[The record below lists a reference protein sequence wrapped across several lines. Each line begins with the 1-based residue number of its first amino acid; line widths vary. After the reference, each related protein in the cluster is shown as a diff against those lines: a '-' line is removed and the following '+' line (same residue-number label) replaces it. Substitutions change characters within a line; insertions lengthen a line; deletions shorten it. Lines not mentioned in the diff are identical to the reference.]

1 MEPINHLMLEA
12 KKINKKIA
20 VKAML
25 IFVLIALGI
34 LALIVTIHNT
44 VLTVFCFFALIIT
57 ITAEAAY
64 IISQKRKIL
73 LYDMNPRLYY
83 AVLHENKNQ
92 YNGREEDIGIFYFSG
107 DYQNVITCTNALI
120 AEKES
125 KNKKFNNVNVL
136 NNLCCSYFEMGDYE
150 NAKRTIDYIK
160 SLFADT
166 KVNPKSVYS
175 TVILPQLDFMESFIN
190 CDFSKCLEVE
200 NLLNAKL
207 KKSNTFIAR
216 IKYYTALAKYYY
228 GDITSAQN
236 DFKEILAFCPNLNYA
251 NLASQYLSA
260 MENGEILTLNQLDTN
275 FKYKNTIHMSGNA
288 RVKKIKTKQII
299 WFVIWALLLALNLY
313 FIVRY

>member
-1 MEPINHLMLEA
+1 MEPINNLMLEA

-20 VKAML
+20 GKAML

-34 LALIVTIHNT
+34 LALIVAIHNT
-44 VLTVFCFFALIIT
+44 VLTVFGFFALIIT

-64 IISQKRKIL
+64 IIGQKRKIL

-83 AVLHENKNQ
+83 AMLHANKNQ
-92 YNGREEDIGIFYFSG
+92 YNGREEDIEIFYFSG
-107 DYQNVITCTNALI
+107 DYQNVIACTNALI
-120 AEKES
+120 AENES

-136 NNLCCSYFEMGDYE
+136 NYLCCSYFEMGDYE
-150 NAKRTIDYIK
+150 NVKRTIDYIK
-160 SLFADT
+160 SLFAET
-166 KVNPKSVYS
+166 KVHPKSVYS

-190 CDFSKCLEVE
+190 CDFSKCLAVE
-200 NLLNAKL
+200 NLLNVKL
-207 KKSNTFIAR
+207 KKTNTFIAR

-228 GDITSAQN
+228 GDTIGAQN

-251 NLASQYLSA
+251 NLASQYLRA
-260 MENGEILTLNQLDTN
+260 MENGEILTINQLDTN

-299 WFVIWALLLALNLY
+299 WFVIWTLFLALNLY
-313 FIVRY
+313 FIARY